1 MKKQRKIFL
10 LLLTVC
16 LYCTQLFAQQN
27 PIHIQGTVY
36 DQLNDA
42 VPGVNVFVKDNP
54 SVGTVT
60 NIDGNFSLKASVGDV
75 LVFTFI
81 GYENIEHKVTASDT
95 NLSIRLKDSSEFL
108 DEVVVVG
115 YGVQKKSVIS
125 SAVSRVTTEELDRGN
140 PTNVQNALKGKVSGV
155 QITSNSGQPGSDS
168 KIRIRGTGT
177 VNNTDPLYII
187 DGMPSESG
195 INHINP
201 SDIESIE
208 ILKDAASAAIY
219 GARGAN
225 GVVLVTTK
233 KGTKGK
239 ASLSYEFTYGIQN
252 PSKKIDLLGSADYQ
266 MLMNEMAANT
276 PGRDPYFPTPS
287 TVDTDWQDV
296 LKNKNA
302 PIINHKVSLSGGGEN
317 STYYASFGYVKQ
329 EGIFAKGHS
338 DYERYNFRLNYNNVL
353 LDTKERNWLN
363 KVSFNA
369 IVNYAKEIK
378 TGNNIGNSE
387 AGGLMSSMNML
398 PPTESVYQ
406 TDPATLA
413 RYESL
418 YPNHVKSPDGQVYN
432 IIDMNDVVNPLA
444 RMQVEHNQR
453 RIPQTF
459 GANFSLDAT
468 LLPGLTFKTSYSN
481 DWVFQSLKNVIPV
494 YELNSTSK
502 NANSRVEDE
511 KRESSSWQW
520 ENVLSYTQA
529 FGKHNIGALVGTTM
543 SSYNYSNLKGT
554 DYDLLVVDID
564 KGYIDTATAAE
575 EMSKVEGGARDH
587 RIASVFGRVN
597 YNYDEKYLF
606 EAVVRRDG
614 SSNFG
619 RKHQYATFPSVSAGW
634 VLTREKFMENRPS
647 WLDFAKIRFSWGQNG
662 NENMDA
668 FKYTSMM
675 TKSGLSAVEA
685 GKVYTGMKP
694 AGYVNEDIKWET
706 SEQTDLGIDLRFFN
720 NALTFSADYF
730 IKKTKDMLLNLPI
743 PMYSGYGKMWINQGT
758 VENKGV
764 EFEASYRFNVGQVK
778 FNVGGNASYIKNTV
792 TDQGDDRIGLNSI
805 GGGMGGQVSYSEN
818 GRPYGFFYG
827 YVHDGIFQNWDE
839 INNYKTEDGKL
850 KQPKAQPG
858 DIRFKDLDGKDGI
871 NGDDRT
877 MIGKPNPDWTYGF
890 NLNAEWKNFDISAF
904 FQGTVGNDIYKLYRR
919 SNVTKGNFD
928 ESWLGRW
935 HGEGTSNWVPR
946 IIEGDSNNYQVSSFF
961 VEDGSYMRLKVAQI
975 GYTLPTSL
983 TKKAFIQK
991 ARVFVQG
998 ENLFTI
1004 TDYSGYDPEVGTR
1017 DGFDGGTF
1025 PQSRTFTI
1033 GANIVF

>member
-16 LYCTQLFAQQN
+16 LYCTQLFAQQTSMD
-27 PIHIQGTVY
+27 IQGIVY

-60 NIDGNFSLKASVGDV
+60 DIDGRFRLKASVGDV
-75 LVFTFI
+75 LIFTFI
-81 GYENIEHKVTASDT
+81 GYENIEHKVTSSDA
-95 NLSIRLKDSSEFL
+95 NLIIRLKDSSEFL
-108 DEVVVVG
+108 DEIVVVG
-115 YGVQKKSVIS
+115 YGVQKKSVMS

-155 QITSNSGQPGSDS
+155 QITSNSGQPGADS

-239 ASLSYEFTYGIQN
+239 AVLSYEFTYGIQN

-276 PGRDPYFPTPS
+276 PNRDPYFPTPS
-287 TVDTDWQDV
+287 TVDTDWQKV

-353 LDTKERNWLN
+353 LDTKDRKWLN
-363 KVSFNA
+363 KVSFSA

-378 TGNNIGNSE
+378 TGNDINNSE

-406 TDPATLA
+406 TDPTELA

-418 YPNHVKSPDGQVYN
+418 YPNHVVSPDGRVYN

-468 LLPGLTFKTSYSN
+468 LLPGLTFKTNYSN
-481 DWVFQSLKNVIPV
+481 DWVFQSLKNVVPV

-502 NANSRVEDE
+502 NSNSRVDDE
-511 KRESSSWQW
+511 KRESSNWQW
-520 ENVLSYTQA
+520 ENVLSYTKA
-529 FGKHNIGALVGTTM
+529 FGKHNVGALVGTTM

-554 DYDLLVVDID
+554 DYDLLIVDID

-575 EMSKVEGGARDH
+575 EMSKVEGGGNDH

-619 RKHQYATFPSVSAGW
+619 PKYKYATFPSISLGW

-662 NENMDA
+662 NENIGS
-668 FKYTSMM
+668 FKFTSMM
-675 TKSGLSAVEA
+675 TKDGLSAVEA

-694 AGYVNEDIKWET
+694 SGYVNEDLKWET
-706 SEQTDLGIDLRFFN
+706 SEQTDLGLDLRLFN
-720 NALTFSADYF
+720 NALTFSVDYF
-730 IKKTKDMLLNLPI
+730 IKKTKDMLIYKRI
-743 PMYSGYGKMWINQGT
+743 PMFLGYGNMWINEGT

-764 EFEASYRFNVGQVK
+764 EFEASYKFNISQVK
-778 FNVGGNASYIKNTV
+778 FNIGGNASYIKNTV
-792 TDQGDDRIGLNSI
+792 TDQGVGINGLNTI
-805 GGGMGGQVSYSEN
+805 GGGMGGRVSHSEN

-839 INNYKTEDGKL
+839 INNYKTDDGKL
-850 KQPKAQPG
+850 KQPNAVPG
-858 DIRFKDLDGKDGI
+858 DIRFKDLDGKNGI
-871 NGDDRT
+871 DGDDRT

-890 NLNAEWKNFDISAF
+890 NLSAEWKNFDFSAF
-904 FQGTVGNDIYKLYRR
+904 FQGAYGNDIYKLYRR
-919 SNVTKGNFD
+919 SNVTKGNWD
-928 ESWLGRW
+928 SSWLGRW
-935 HGEGTSNWVPR
+935 HGEGTSNWVPHLV
-946 IIEGDSNNYQVSSFF
+946 EGDNKNYQVSSFF

-975 GYTLPTSL
+975 GYTLPSQL

-991 ARVFVQG
+991 ARIFVQG